1 MTSKKRRSSQSA
13 KTTTQSKRT
22 KTSPDDG
29 SEDAPKILDL
39 QNEEISSKISN
50 GSKGSDPSSG
60 DASASKKK
68 ESSSKTKRTRTT
80 DPSSSNGASVNKDE
94 GLDRDV
100 SCRFVGATVPDEEAR
115 RRWPHRYEKKQQRR
129 NDQEEALLARAHYLE
144 AEVDGI
150 VYNLNDY
157 VHVQAEDNKPNY
169 IARIVEFFESID
181 NDLYFTAQWF
191 YRAGDTVIKD
201 HANLID
207 VKRVFQSD
215 IKDDNPLECLVSK
228 LSIVRLQPNIG
239 EVEKAALPSYDFFY
253 DMKYGVPYSTI
264 ENLQPENTRTSLE
277 SSSTISSEAS
287 CDMGLNG
294 VKKECQESSVV
305 SKNEKDELSL
315 LDLYSGCGA
324 MSTGLCLGASLSGVN
339 LITVRNEPA
348 DEFLTLLKEW
358 ERLCKE
364 FSLLGTETS
373 KKRFTSTTCL
383 DDNETV
389 EDDSKV
395 PSGEFEVGSLVGIC
409 FGDPNKTRKKR
420 LHFKNVVDILKFAG
434 GFLGRYALSRLVAIG
449 YQTRLGMMVAGCYGL
464 PQFRMRA
471 FFWGASTDM
480 KLPQFPLP
488 THDVVVRGGIPN
500 EFEHNAV
507 AYEENHRPNL
517 ERALLLG
524 DAISDLPPVT
534 NDETH
539 DEMSYSMPAETD
551 FQKEIRLRKHEICT
565 FAPFDPKEVESV
577 MLHDH
582 KPLQLNDD
590 DYQRVCQIPKKKG
603 ACFRDLPGVAVGQDN
618 KVEWD
623 ESIERMYLPSGK
635 PLVPNYAMS
644 FIGGYSSKPFSRLW
658 WDETVPTVVTR
669 AEPHNQKIMHPE
681 QDRVLTVRENARLQ
695 GFPDYYK
702 LLGPIKERY
711 IQVGNAVAVPVA
723 RALGYALGMAWQGSI
738 DDRPLLTLPPKF
750 PCSLYPLGQALLNDI
765 NDA

>member
-1 MTSKKRRSSQSA
+1 
-13 KTTTQSKRT
+13 
-22 KTSPDDG
+22 
-29 SEDAPKILDL
+29 
-39 QNEEISSKISN
+39 
-50 GSKGSDPSSG
+50 
-60 DASASKKK
+60 
-68 ESSSKTKRTRTT
+68 
-80 DPSSSNGASVNKDE
+80 
-94 GLDRDV
+94 
-100 SCRFVGATVPDEEAR
+100 
-115 RRWPHRYEKKQQRR
+115 
-129 NDQEEALLARAHYLE
+129 
-144 AEVDGI
+144 
-150 VYNLNDY
+150 
-157 VHVQAEDNKPNY
+157 
-169 IARIVEFFESID
+169 
-181 NDLYFTAQWF
+181 
-191 YRAGDTVIKD
+191 
-201 HANLID
+201 
-207 VKRVFQSD
+207 
-215 IKDDNPLECLVSK
+215 
-228 LSIVRLQPNIG
+228 
-239 EVEKAALPSYDFFY
+239 
-253 DMKYGVPYSTI
+253 MKYGVPYSTI

-294 VKKECQESSVV
+294 VKKECQELSVV

-339 LITVRNEPA
+339 LITRWAVDINKHACADSLKLNHPETQVRNEPA

-373 KKRFTSTTCL
+373 RKGSHQLLVWMTMKLLKMTP
-383 DDNETV
+383 
-389 EDDSKV
+389 K

-420 LHFKNVVDILKFAG
+420 LHFKVRWKGYGPSDDTWEPFDGLSKCQGKIKDFVTSGYRSNILPLPGDVDVICGGPPCQGISGFNRFRNKDEPLEDPKNKQLVVFMNIVDFLKPKYVLMENVVDILKFAG

-524 DAISDLPPVT
+524 DAISDLPQVT

-582 KPLQLNDD
+582 KPLQLNED

-644 FIGGYSSKPFSRLW
+644 FIGGYSQSKPFSRLW

-750 PCSLYPLGQALLNDI
+750 PCSLYPSWTGTTE
-765 NDA
+765 